1 VRGLLPAEVTER
13 PDRMGFALP
22 ARPLIRALLPDARTA
37 IDETRL
43 LSTPWVERGAA
54 ERMLAGFADGDDR
67 AADAVWR
74 LFALAVWAREFDAA
88 LA

>member
-13 PDRMGFALP
+13 PDRMGFALE
-22 ARPLIRALLPDARTA
+22 AAPLVRALLSEARA
-37 IDETRL
+37 ALADTRL
-43 LSTPWVERGAA
+43 LSAPWVDGPEA
-54 ERMLAGFADGDDR
+54 EAMLSRFAGGDDG

-74 LFALAVWAREFDAA
+74 LFALAVWAREFDVA